1 MMADPL
7 EATLGELGH
16 FLSSKSRSDLTSN
29 AVGIILGLSGTPE
42 GCELVIKADN
52 VLCSIVELA
61 TQHQYSSVQLQAL
74 QILVNI
80 SAIEDGVSKLL
91 ETCDDFLSRLLQGLV
106 VHDDVDVKAK
116 EYKCMILSNL
126 TRLHKGS
133 SLLSDILLSHNPVS
147 LDSLVNIFD
156 KDASTTL
163 DYLAKVFSNITQQQ
177 PARQWFLSKGQGFD
191 VLSRLL
197 PYTRHESAIR
207 RSGIIGLLRNLCF
220 ETGEHCH
227 FFAVIKEISYSW

>member
-7 EATLGELGH
+7 EATLEELGP
-16 FLSSKSRSDLTSN
+16 FLSSKSRLDLTSN
-29 AVGIILGLSGTPE
+29 AVGIILGLSGTSG

-61 TQHQYSSVQLQAL
+61 TQHQYSSVQLEAL
-74 QILVNI
+74 QTLVNI
-80 SAIEDGVSKLL
+80 SAIENGASKLL

-133 SLLSDILLSHNPVS
+133 SLLSDILLSCNPVS

-156 KDASTTL
+156 KDASATL

-191 VLSRLL
+191 VLSQLL

-227 FFAVIKEISYSW
+227 FLEILYSW

>member
-7 EATLGELGH
+7 EATLGELGN
-16 FLSSKSRSDLTSN
+16 FLSSKSRLDLTSN
-29 AVGIILGLSGTPE
+29 AVGIILGLSGTSE
-42 GCELVIKADN
+42 GCELVIKSDN

-74 QILVNI
+74 QTLVNI

-133 SLLSDILLSHNPVS
+133 SLLNDILLSRNPVS
-147 LDSLVNIFD
+147 LDLLVNIFD

-227 FFAVIKEISYSW
+227 FLEIPYSW